1 MDIVFR
7 RTKGSP
13 DLVFVEIEQRGYSVR
28 AGTEV
33 ELWDGNVA
41 IRIGVKSVIAA
52 WFAKRKVLRDKRR
65 EHRLMGMRR

>member
-7 RTKGSP
+7 RTPGSP
-13 DLVFVEIEQRGYSVR
+13 DLTFVEIEQGGYSVR

-41 IRIGVKSVIAA
+41 IRIGLRSVIAA
-52 WFAKRKVLRDKRR
+52 WFARRKVLRDKRR
-65 EHRLMGMRR
+65 EHRLMGMQR